1 MPRKLNRDEK
11 RALRASSLALFLKS
25 YERRSQKG
33 VEPNDRQYDRQE
45 EEAIKRL
52 SPDELDAL
60 LRDDEED

>member
-25 YERRSQKG
+25 YGRRSQKG
-33 VEPNDRQYDRQE
+33 VEPNDRRYDRQE

-60 LRDDEED
+60 LRDDVED